1 MDIPKENGDV
11 TKESSTTEAVNT
23 GNDFNES
30 VPLNLDGTDDSKTVS
45 VTQFADDNSAVAKTG
60 ASNIPES
67 FARIPGLSFINNSFF
82 TNLLRSKEQQ
92 EEVPV
97 SHYESTRADKM
108 RSRKLYRQMNKQNEV
123 ILSEQINGYRG
134 DKSIADIVEYIEG
147 VKSTGK
153 KKPKKA
159 AEKKVDNGS
168 ETKETNKNK
177 SVNFKSKEKRTK
189 SKVNESVKITDK
201 STDKSVSKNTN
212 DISDPPEKRRIKN
225 VKNHTESNGD
235 ILKDNKSKS
244 SKIDKLE
251 ISKTSVNTGEHDD
264 VKSKSKTENKT
275 SKQNKLKCDGA
286 NCSELK
292 SDEKRK
298 VPEEKRNVSNV
309 KKNKTDQ
316 NKENAV
322 KSDDQAH
329 RNAKT
334 KKK

>member
-1 MDIPKENGDV
+1 MI
-11 TKESSTTEAVNT
+11 
-23 GNDFNES
+23 
-30 VPLNLDGTDDSKTVS
+30 
-45 VTQFADDNSAVAKTG
+45 
-60 ASNIPES
+60 
-67 FARIPGLSFINNSFF
+67 
-82 TNLLRSKEQQ
+82 
-92 EEVPV
+92 
-97 SHYESTRADKM
+97 
-108 RSRKLYRQMNKQNEV
+108 
-123 ILSEQINGYRG
+123 
-134 DKSIADIVEYIEG
+134 
-147 VKSTGK
+147 
-153 KKPKKA
+153 
-159 AEKKVDNGS
+159 
-168 ETKETNKNK
+168 
-177 SVNFKSKEKRTK
+177 
-189 SKVNESVKITDK
+189 
-201 STDKSVSKNTN
+201 
-212 DISDPPEKRRIKN
+212 DPPEKRRIKN